1 MYKLTFILGLFL
13 ISSVLT
19 ETENVYDLGEN
30 IKTSMNPAE
39 GQESISENSKFYFK
53 TNYLKNMILQL
64 TVPKDSTIS
73 FEVGIASFE
82 VEPSKAEVSDASF
95 SQISQYTKTS
105 DEEEDI
111 YTFSLIDFTDENKP
125 FVALSIKNAN
135 PVSYF
140 TILVKNN
147 EQQKGIKV
155 FNLAFN
161 KLVVLQQEGDIE
173 TPIYFNV
180 TLSEPITQNKISFN
194 IKVKKDDLK
203 SPVCSISGYNGYP
216 DITRGRL

>member
-1 MYKLTFILGLFL
+1 MNKLTFILGLFL

-30 IKTSMNPAE
+30 IKTTIDPAE

-53 TNYLKNMILQL
+53 TNLLKNMILQL

-82 VEPSKAEVSDASF
+82 VEPSKAEVPEASF
-95 SQISQYTKTS
+95 TQVSQFTKTS
-105 DEEEDI
+105 NDEEEI
-111 YTFSLIDFTDENKP
+111 YTFSLTDLTDENKP
-125 FVALSIKNAN
+125 FVALSIQNIN

-147 EQQKGIKV
+147 EPKKGIKV
-155 FNLAFN
+155 YNLAFN
-161 KLVVLQQEGDIE
+161 HQVVLQQEGDIE
-173 TPIYFNV
+173 TPLYFNV
-180 TLSEPITQNKISFN
+180 TLNEPITQ
-194 IKVKKDDLK
+194 KKFLL
-203 SPVCSISGYNGYP
+203 I
-216 DITRGRL
+216 